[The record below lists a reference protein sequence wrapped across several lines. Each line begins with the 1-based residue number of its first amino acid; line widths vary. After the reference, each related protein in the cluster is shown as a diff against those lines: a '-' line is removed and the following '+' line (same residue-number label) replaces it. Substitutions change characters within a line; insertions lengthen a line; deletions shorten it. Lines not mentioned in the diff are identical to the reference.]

1 MEKKQLLY
9 EGRAKRVYATG
20 EPELLIAAYKDSR
33 GTAAVPGR
41 GAVNNRVSVCLM
53 QMLEQEGVPT
63 HFVEQLSDRETV
75 IRRAHMIPLKIIVRN
90 VAAGSLCTRIGLPE
104 GTWLHSAILEY
115 YYRTTALGDP
125 MINRYHAF
133 ELELCT
139 PEELAVIDRYAFR
152 INDILKPFLRGL
164 GVDLIDLKL
173 EFGRLS
179 DGSIVL
185 ADEITPDTCRLWD
198 AETGEKLDRDRFR
211 RDPGGAKD
219 ISEAILHRMTGG
231 NFM

>member
-1 MEKKQLLY
+1 MEKKHLLY
-9 EGRAKRVYATG
+9 EGRAKRVYATDD
-20 EPELLIAAYKDSR
+20 PELLIAAYKDSR

-53 QMLEQEGVPT
+53 QMLEREGIPT
-63 HFVEQLSDRETV
+63 HLVEQRSDRETV
-75 IRRAHMIPLKIIVRN
+75 IRRVHIIPLKVIIRN

-104 GTWLHSAILEY
+104 GTRLRSAILEY
-115 YYRTTALGDP
+115 YYRSAALGDP

-133 ELELCT
+133 ELQLCT
-139 PEELAVIDRYAFR
+139 PEELSVIDRYAFR

-164 GVDLIDLKL
+164 GVDLIDCKL
-173 EFGRLS
+173 EFGRLP
-179 DGSIVL
+179 DGTIVL

-211 RDPGGAKD
+211 RDPGRAKD
-219 ISEAILHRMTGG
+219 VSEAILRRMTRG
-231 NFM
+231 NFV